1 MQEFRLMKEIIT
13 SIDQHYIQ
21 WSITIGLL
29 VLLIIVRAIIIR
41 MVSRHGIKNDVDKSR
56 SVYIKKLI
64 NIVLIAL
71 FGSLIGSVWEISV
84 QGLSL
89 YFASIFTVVGVAL
102 FATWSVLSNMTAS
115 LVLFFFFPY
124 RIGDK
129 VRIIDGDN
137 SVQGHITDIT
147 LFYVEIKG
155 ENEQL
160 FTYPNNLAIQ
170 KAISRL

>member
-1 MQEFRLMKEIIT
+1 MKSLIE
-13 SIDQHYIQ
+13 SIDQHLIQ
-21 WSITIGLL
+21 WSITIGL
-29 VLLIIVRAIIIR
+29 VLLLFVVRSLILR
-41 MVSRHGIKNDVDKSR
+41 MVIRHGLKNDVDKSR

-64 NIVLIAL
+64 NITLIVLFA
-71 FGSLIGSVWEISV
+71 SLIGSIWEISV

-115 LVLFFFFPY
+115 IVLFFFFPY
-124 RIGDK
+124 RIGDS

-137 SVQGHITDIT
+137 SIEGKISDIT
-147 LFYVEIKG
+147 LFYLEIKG
-155 ENEQL
+155 ENGRI

>member
-1 MQEFRLMKEIIT
+1 MKEIIT

>member
-1 MQEFRLMKEIIT
+1 MKSLIQ
-13 SIDQHYIQ
+13 SVDQHYIQ
-21 WSITIGLL
+21 WSITVGLL
-29 VLLIIVRAIIIR
+29 VLLIIVRVIIIR
-41 MVSRHGIKNDVDKSR
+41 MVIRHGLKNDVDKSR

-64 NIVLIAL
+64 NITLIVL
-71 FGSLIGSVWEISV
+71 FTSLIGSIWEISV

-137 SVQGHITDIT
+137 SVQGHIIDIT
-147 LFYVEIKG
+147 LFYLEIKG